1 LISAIVHFGE
11 MLKKSFFNLDYDENK
26 KQTAAKTMKNYI
38 NSSEFILD
46 TVIFICI
53 ILQTLDLTVESLQY
67 LTKIIICIKV
77 KNVLEMQS
85 YLEIALI
92 QNEYR

>member
-1 LISAIVHFGE
+1 